1 MTRETDR
8 HIDRDSCKTI
18 ADMSLFQTL
27 EATARASIA
36 DAGKRLTLDAGYSLW
51 QQGDAPEIVA
61 LIIAGRFKETVIDAQ
76 GGQKTLHL
84 MRAGDMLGCSSAFG
98 SFSRPASATATE
110 KSELLYW
117 PTDRFTALMHV
128 FPQLAINVL
137 GITGRQTASLLR
149 RLHEATSEN
158 ADRRIARIV
167 LRLAAIGDVGLN
179 DAPIELTLSRQEL
192 AELSDTTL
200 FTVSRTISAW
210 NRMEIVKAGRG
221 RLTVIDLGR
230 LAGLAG
236 TVNAV

>member
-1 MTRETDR
+1 MNRETDR
-8 HIDRDSCKTI
+8 ETHRDNCTTI
-18 ADMSLFQTL
+18 ADMSLFQNL
-27 EATARASIA
+27 EATARTSVA

-61 LIIAGRFKETVIDAQ
+61 LVIAGRFKETVIDAH

-98 SFSRPASATATE
+98 RFSRPASATATE

-179 DAPIELTLSRQEL
+179 DAPIELTLSRQDL

-236 TVNAV
+236 AVSAA